1 MANVTSPKLVRGL
14 LRGLLVL
21 RALNENNFSSVLQ
34 LSKVTGLPRATIYRL
49 LDTLM
54 AAGYV
59 TQGGNKDLY
68 RLTIMVR
75 TLSDGF
81 NDEAWVSEIGSPVI
95 ADLGRKI
102 VWPTDIATCDKE
114 AMLIRETTHLTSP
127 LSITRSAVGLRVP
140 MMFTAIGRAY
150 LAYCSD
156 TEREAI
162 IRNIAATDTPEG
174 AFARKRQAVDRMI
187 AETRKRGYGAREGG
201 ILPSTG
207 SIAVPVM
214 WRGRVIACINMHY
227 ILSALTRDEVVKRY
241 LGAMREAAAKIEDS
255 LAKSAPT
262 IQESVRLRA

>member
-1 MANVTSPKLVRGL
+1 MASPKLVRGL

-21 RALNENNFSSVLQ
+21 RALNENNYSSVLQ
-34 LSKVTGLPRATIYRL
+34 LSKATGLPRATIYRL
-49 LDTLM
+49 LDTLIS
-54 AAGYV
+54 AGYV

-81 NDEAWVSEIGSPVI
+81 DDEAWVSEIASPVI
-95 ADLGRKI
+95 AELGRKI
-102 VWPTDIATCDKE
+102 VWPTDIATYDKD

-127 LSITRSAVGLRVP
+127 LSITRSAVGLRVSI
-140 MMFTAIGRAY
+140 MFTAIGRAY

-162 IRNIAATDTPEG
+162 IRNLAATDTPDG
-174 AFARKRQAVDRMI
+174 AFAKKRQAVDRLV

-227 ILSALTRDEVVKRY
+227 ILSALSRDEVVKRY
-241 LGAMREAAAKIEDS
+241 LGPMREAAAKIEEG

-262 IQESVRLRA
+262 VQESVRLRA